1 MAPLL
6 CLILSFLFFRI
17 LGLEWRYFAD
27 WHFALRAA
35 LGAMFLLTASAHWGR
50 RRADL
55 IRMVPGSVGSPGVW
69 ITMTGIAEIAIAVGL
84 QIRSL
89 APWVAVI
96 AVVMLCCLFPA
107 NMKAARENL
116 TILRKPVLSLGPR
129 LLIQLVFIAALI
141 SSVSGRPSN

>member
-17 LGLEWRYFAD
+17 LGLEWRYFED

-55 IRMVPGSVGSPGVW
+55 IRMVPEPLGNPGVW
-69 ITMTGIAEIAIAVGL
+69 ITLTGLAEIAIAAGL
-84 QIRSL
+84 QLRNL
-89 APWVAVI
+89 APWVAAI

-107 NMKAARENL
+107 NVKAAREHL
-116 TILRKPVLSLGPR
+116 TILRKPVPSVGPR

-141 SSVSGRPSN
+141 ASVWPRR

>member
-6 CLILSFLFFRI
+6 CLIVSFLFFRI

-35 LGAMFLLTASAHWGR
+35 LGAMFLLTASAHWGK

-55 IRMVPGSVGSPGVW
+55 IRMVPASVGNPGVW
-69 ITMTGIAEIAIAVGL
+69 ITLTGIAEIAIAVGL
-84 QIRSL
+84 QIRTL

-107 NMKAARENL
+107 NMKAARERL
-116 TILRKPVLSLGPR
+116 TILRKPVLSVGPR

-141 SSVSGRPSN
+141 SSVWPRR